1 MCLGGRARGKKGDS
15 GWGERGFADQR
26 TRGHEGRR
34 TGGLEGT
41 RAGGCEGWRARG
53 PEDART
59 RRMEGTRAGGREDT
73 RAGGPEGTRAGGPE
87 GTRAGSR
94 GYVPATRHP
103 GMGSLGQH
111 AVLPLPCEGFAFY
124 GRDAAPLPNVSLA
137 NWPTGQPVNFVSP
150 CPRVTLPTCP
160 LRRLHLRFRLPNE
173 GEDAECHRDE
183 PGVAGPLGQAE
194 KFR

>member
-73 RAGGPEGTRAGGPE
+73 RAGGPEGTRAG
-87 GTRAGSR
+87 SR

-137 NWPTGQPVNFVSP
+137 NWPTGQPVNLVSP

-173 GEDAECHRDE
+173 GEDAEGHRDE

-194 KFR
+194 EFR